1 MRREHV
7 AEAGPRG
14 RKEPGYVRSLVGG
27 AGLRLVRP
35 NRRPPAA
42 DALRRVAAVPGADD
56 PRRAAARAV
65 RPRPA
70 RPDCGRGPGPRD
82 RGYPRRSRSSPRQD
96 LPAVRACRVHPQGN
110 RAGPEPRA
118 GQGRPVQA
126 GEPRDDASEH
136 GLGRPEASRRAY
148 RQGHVRRV
156 RAEARGSHRG
166 FLPHPTFA
174 RGRNRS
180 PERHPR
186 GHQRRGQED
195 RRTAADDAR
204 GVHHQAPGGLRLT
217 TKEKNMGKLEGKIAL
232 ITGGNGGIGF
242 ATAKRFVK
250 EGAYVFI
257 TGRREPETAAAVEE
271 IGRNVTGVQ
280 GDVSNLGDLDR
291 LFAQIMR
298 EKGRL
303 DIVFANAGVVKLAPL
318 GTITEELYDSV
329 FNINV
334 KGVLF
339 TVQKALPLLPDGA
352 SIILNA
358 SIGASKGP
366 PANSVNCATKAAVRS
381 FARTLTTDL
390 KDRRIRVNAVS
401 PGVIDT
407 PGLEGVMASSETGRQ
422 LGQMI
427 AGAAPLGR
435 FGTADEIAKAVVFLA
450 SDDSSYITGTELSVD
465 GGFAQ
470 V

>member
-1 MRREHV
+1 M
-7 AEAGPRG
+7 
-14 RKEPGYVRSLVGG
+14 
-27 AGLRLVRP
+27 
-35 NRRPPAA
+35 
-42 DALRRVAAVPGADD
+42 
-56 PRRAAARAV
+56 
-65 RPRPA
+65 
-70 RPDCGRGPGPRD
+70 
-82 RGYPRRSRSSPRQD
+82 
-96 LPAVRACRVHPQGN
+96 
-110 RAGPEPRA
+110 
-118 GQGRPVQA
+118 
-126 GEPRDDASEH
+126 
-136 GLGRPEASRRAY
+136 
-148 RQGHVRRV
+148 
-156 RAEARGSHRG
+156 
-166 FLPHPTFA
+166 
-174 RGRNRS
+174 
-180 PERHPR
+180 
-186 GHQRRGQED
+186 
-195 RRTAADDAR
+195 
-204 GVHHQAPGGLRLT
+204 
-217 TKEKNMGKLEGKIAL
+217 
-232 ITGGNGGIGF
+232 
-242 ATAKRFVK
+242 
-250 EGAYVFI
+250 
-257 TGRREPETAAAVEE
+257 
-271 IGRNVTGVQ
+271 TGVQ

-291 LFAQIMR
+291 LFAQIKR

-318 GTITEELYDSV
+318 GTITEELYDWV

-407 PGLEGVMASSETGRQ
+407 PGLEDVMASSETGRQ